1 MNNLMQSVTENLIFV
16 LEFLGIVVLMFVVAY
31 AAEKM
36 AKKKA
41 AIRNG
46 CFRQEKS
53 RLSAYFLLFPL
64 SSCCWN
70 SRCRSRLPFMNWT
83 SARYRR

>member
-36 AKKKA
+36 AKKKSGDTERVLSTRKIA
-41 AIRNG
+41 VIGVFSAISFKIGR
-46 CFRQEKS
+46 
-53 RLSAYFLLFPL
+53 AHV
-64 SSCCWN
+64 
-70 SRCRSRLPFMNWT
+70 
-83 SARYRR
+83 

>member
-36 AKKKA
+36 AKKKSGDTE
-41 AIRNG
+41 RV
-46 CFRQEKS
+46 
-53 RLSAYFLLFPL
+53 L
-64 SSCCWN
+64 
-70 SRCRSRLPFMNWT
+70 
-83 SARYRR
+83 